1 MKNKMF
7 LLVLLSSL
15 LGCTN
20 DYPGAMEDPKPEA
33 EVIRVK
39 DLNSTVSV
47 ASGIY
52 DLEFYV
58 RGTDSATIVVTA
70 GGVRSALLLDEDVW
84 KRGYVRGITVS
95 GDNVQLTGTVL
106 ESGGAFELN
115 SAYLRKASSARTF
128 IQGGDLSMLS
138 QVEKNSGVYKD
149 LSGTAGDCFEI
160 CSRNGMNLARLRL
173 YNDPGNSAN
182 YPSKL
187 MHSGIQT
194 ESDVLALAKRA
205 KAAGMQIELTFHY
218 SDYWT
223 NGSDQ
228 YKPAAW
234 AKLSQEQLHEVM
246 YTYTKGFLEKM
257 VAQGTAPQYVS
268 IGNEIQSGI
277 LFGHAEENV
286 PSEKVNGYCSDMRNL
301 AALLQQGSKAVRE
314 VCPEAKIIIHLTTST
329 NINLGTYKWFFSEMK
344 DNGLDY
350 DIIGA
355 SYYPYYNNKTI
366 EEMIAGAET
375 LTKIYDK
382 DFIFMEVGFAW
393 WPTLADGTQGQIADN
408 KPYEDM
414 TPTAQ
419 RAFML
424 NLAQSIKAAS
434 ERILGYIYWDPIYI
448 AAPNCGWI
456 VGEKN
461 VTGNSTLFDFEGKAL
476 PAWEAIGNN

>member
-20 DYPGAMEDPKPEA
+20 DYPGAMEDPKPAA
-33 EVIRVK
+33 EVIEVK
-39 DLNSTVSV
+39 DLNGSVDVS
-47 ASGIY
+47 SGIY
-52 DLEFYV
+52 DLEYYV
-58 RGTDSATIVVTA
+58 RGTDSATLVVSA
-70 GGVRSALLLDEDVW
+70 GGKRSATMLDADVW
-84 KRGYVRGITVS
+84 HRGFVRGITATGNKLQVS
-95 GDNVQLTGTVL
+95 GTLLDA
-106 ESGGAFELN
+106 SASFELKA
-115 SAYLRKASSARTF
+115 AYLRKAEHTRTF
-128 IQGGDLSMLS
+128 IKGGDLSMLS

-187 MHSGIQT
+187 MHPGVQT

-205 KAAGMQIELTFHY
+205 KAAGMEIELTFHY

-223 NGSDQ
+223 NGGEQ

-234 AKLSQEQLHEVM
+234 AKLTQEQLHEVM

-257 VAQGTAPQYVS
+257 VAQGTTPQYVS
-268 IGNEIQSGI
+268 LGNEIQSGI
-277 LFGHAEENV
+277 LFGKTKENV

-301 AALLQQGSKAVRE
+301 VELLQQGSKAVRE

-329 NINLGTYKWFFSEMK
+329 DINLGTFKWFFSEMK

-355 SYYPYYNNKTI
+355 SYYPYYGNKTV
-366 EEMIAGAET
+366 EEMIADAET

-408 KPYEDM
+408 KPYTDM

-424 NLAQSIKAAS
+424 KLSECIKASS

-461 VTGNSTLFDFEGKAL
+461 VTGNSTLFDFDGKAL
-476 PAWEAIGNN
+476 PAWEAIINN